1 MTKTVPE
8 LYPLLEQEVQNL
20 LEKGAICEVPFCEDG
35 FYSRL
40 FVIPKRD
47 GSMRPVID
55 LSSLNHFIDTPHF
68 QMENL
73 ATVKSVL
80 RQGHFMTKIDLKDAY
95 FSVAIHPQSQK
106 FLRFLW
112 QNKAFQFCSLP
123 FGLNI
128 APSLFTRLMKPV
140 AGFLRKRGVRLILY
154 LDDMLIIGSTP
165 REVNDFTQ
173 MAVNLLSA
181 GVHNQPGQIGSNPNS
196 GYNISRVYN
205 QFNNHAFHST
215 LRESTEITDTLPT
228 DSFELEGSPS
238 NPGPTSGSFGILS
251 PSRVAS
257 TSSFLLPT
265 SSSHQRSEPNE
276 SQLRGSSFVMLPVP
290 RGNQLVATESR
301 NSQWQPDYNTIFR
314 SDNIH
319 RRLFDG
325 LGSCLWEHTNQ
336 REVVCHR
343 ETVAYKCSRTEGGNA
358 GNTVAPEESKFEN
371 NIPEYGQLYSGGL
384 YQPQGGHPLPRA
396 SPGGTTTL
404 ELVHSAQPIHNSIP
418 CSRENQCGCRSRV
431 ERIYRQQRLESR
443 PDNHFSLSEG
453 LLHRPVCVTSD
464 ASTCQIHQLEARP
477 PSIQGGRFQCELET
491 PKELRIP
498 SVQPHRAGSRQ
509 GDDGQDGSCSS
520 STNMAS
526 ATLVAPPARH
536 AGTTTSSASV
546 LIDSSNRPNGS
557 PTHSPDVPSSSS
569 GRISYLQQR
578 YQAEGIPR
586 NTTQLL
592 ISATRNSTQK
602 TYEFSWK
609 RWCSWC
615 DRRETDPI
623 SASLK
628 SILSFLADCFDEGL
642 QYRSLNVLRSA
653 LSSTHP
659 NIDGYPVGQ
668 HPYVLNLMKGILNN
682 RPPKPRYSYTWDVR
696 QVTEYIEKMGNNSSL
711 SLKQLSLKL
720 ATLQAITCPK
730 RVSSL
735 ARLDINHLRL
745 SPEGATFTLT
755 TPTKTSR
762 PDETVTAFFSSFQTN
777 LVLCP
782 VDCLNS
788 YISITKPFR
797 NLPGKE
803 PNILFIWNYI
813 S

>member
-1 MTKTVPE
+1 
-8 LYPLLEQEVQNL
+8 
-20 LEKGAICEVPFCEDG
+20 
-35 FYSRL
+35 
-40 FVIPKRD
+40 
-47 GSMRPVID
+47 MRPIID
-55 LSSLNHFIDTPHF
+55 LSPLSRFIDTPHF

-73 ATVKSVL
+73 ATVKSLL

-140 AGFLRKRGVRLILY
+140 AGFLRKRGVRLLLY
-154 LDDMLIIGSTP
+154 LDDMLMIGSTP

-173 MAVNLLSA
+173 MAVNLLKALGFIINLDKSVLTPTQVITFL
-181 GVHNQPGQIGSNPNS
+181 GFTINS
-196 GYNISRVYN
+196 
-205 QFNNHAFHST
+205 
-215 LRESTEITDTLPT
+215 ITMRFTLPSEKVQKLLT
-228 DSFELEGSPS
+228 LCRQIRS
-238 NPGPTSGSFGILS
+238 NSKVLLRTLAPTSGSFEILS

-257 TSSFLLPT
+257 TSSFSLPT
-265 SSSHQRSEPNE
+265 SSPQRSEPNE
-276 SQLRGSSFVMLPVP
+276 SQLRGSSFVMLSVP

-325 LGSCLWEHTNQ
+325 LGSCLWEHQNQ

-358 GNTVAPEESKFEN
+358 GKTVALEESKFEN

-396 SPGGTTTL
+396 SPGGITTL
-404 ELVHSAQPIHNSIP
+404 KLVHSAQPIHNSIL

-431 ERIYRQQRLESR
+431 ERIYRQQRLENT

-477 PSIQGGRFQCELET
+477 PSIPVGRLQCELET
-491 PKELRIP
+491 PKGLRI
-498 SVQPHRAGSRQ
+498 SFVQPHRAGSRQ
-509 GDDGQDGSCSS
+509 GDDGQDRSCSG

-546 LIDSSNRPNGS
+546 LIDSSNRPNGP

-586 NTTQLL
+586 NATQLL
-592 ISATRNSTQK
+592 ISATRNSTEK
-602 TYEFSWK
+602 TYESSWK

-615 DRRETDPI
+615 DKRKTDPI
-623 SASLK
+623 SASLN

-659 NIDGYPVGQ
+659 KIDGYPVGQ
-668 HPYVLNLMKGILNN
+668 HPYVLNLMKGILNI
-682 RPPKPRYSYTWDVR
+682 RPPKPQYSYTWDVR
-696 QVTEYIEKMGNNSSL
+696 QVTEYVEKVGNNSSL

-720 ATLQAITCPK
+720 ATLLAITCPK

-777 LVLCP
+777 LVLRP
-782 VDCLNS
+782 VDCLNP
-788 YISITKPFR
+788 YIPITKRFR
-797 NLPGKE
+797 NLSGKE
-803 PNILFIWNYI
+803 PNILFISHIKPHRAVTTATVARWI
-813 S
+813 RSILKDAG